1 MDEAIDAGDDVGEG
15 TERGHTDDGGVDNVA
30 DFISLGKDDPGVV
43 LVFLVAKRDA
53 LVFEGLDVN
62 FDSVADVQNFRR
74 MLDALPGEFGDVDHA
89 VDAADVDESTI
100 GSEGFDDAGEGLTF
114 FRSLP
119 ELLAGRLALFLENV
133 SDGTNSTFSRLG
145 KLDDLETNAGVAQ
158 VFEGLASAGSGKRTG
173 DEDAGTL
180 IGGGDD
186 AALVDVGDGTFDD
199 GTLFSSSL
207 QLAPGVGAV
216 ETFLGQHDG
225 AFGVV
230 GLHDDAVDGVANFD
244 VGRGV
249 NSRVIAVLVVL
260 NVTGLF
266 SADVDLDLGSGDTNN
281 SAFDAAVGGHVAEA
295 LFEHRFKIFVFFGHG
310 FYFFGHGL
318 KYLLYCC
325 RRCRRSCSDTN
336 GVSSLKKRRI
346 ELRRILNEQSL
357 TVFPANIVEFDSV
370 GTVPAT
376 DNYHSVYLF
385 GKYFSFMLAFFG
397 SFTYCTKNGSVC
409 T

>member
-1 MDEAIDAGDDVGEG
+1 MDEAVDAGDNVGECA
-15 TERGHTDDGGVDNVA
+15 ERGHADDGGVDNVA
-30 DFISLGKDDPGVV
+30 DFIGLGENDPGVV
-43 LVFLVAKRDA
+43 FVFLVTKRDA
-53 LVFEGLDVN
+53 LVLEGFDVN
-62 FDSVADVQNFRR
+62 FDRVADVQNFRR

-89 VDAADVDESTI
+89 VDAADVDESAI

-114 FRSLP
+114 FSSLP
-119 ELLAGRLALFLENV
+119 ELLAGRFALFLENV

-145 KLDDLETNAGVAQ
+145 KLDDLETDAGVAQ

-199 GTLFSSSL
+199 GTFLSSRF
-207 QLAPGVGAV
+207 QLAPGIGAV

-230 GLHDDAVDGVANFD
+230 GLHDDTVDGVAHFD

-249 NSRVIAVLVVL
+249 NSRVIAVFVILDI
-260 NVTGLF
+260 TGLF
-266 SADVDLDLGSGDTNN
+266 SADVDLDLRRGDADN

-318 KYLLYCC
+318 KYLLYC
-325 RRCRRSCSDTN
+325 RRRRRRSCSDTN
-336 GVSSLKKRRI
+336 GVGSLKERRV
-346 ELRRILNEQSL
+346 ELGRVLNEHSL
-357 TVFPANIVEFDSV
+357 TVFLTNVVQFDSV
-370 GTVPAT
+370 RTVPAT

-385 GKYFSFMLAFFG
+385 RKYFSFMLAFFG
-397 SFTYCTKNGSVC
+397 SFTYCTKNRIVC